1 MQKHGEHMSFVL
13 KIKKLLDNFLKV
25 MCICLCGFMVI
36 LVSWQVISRFVL
48 HDPSAISEEL
58 ANICFVWMALLG
70 AALLYGERGHMAI
83 SFIPEK
89 LGPVKQHI
97 VFIISEIFTLAMAS
111 IILTYGGYN
120 IASNAMTQT
129 NAAMLWLKIG
139 QIYSVVPIVGVCI
152 VFYSLYNIL
161 ESVLILFGKKKPGA

>member
-1 MQKHGEHMSFVL
+1 MSFIIT
-13 KIKKLLDNFLKV
+13 IKKLLDNFLKF
-25 MCICLCGFMVI
+25 MCIFLCGAMVV

-48 HDPSAISEEL
+48 QDPSAISEEL
-58 ANICFVWMALLG
+58 ANICFVWTALLG

-97 VFIISEIFTLAMAS
+97 LFIISEIFTMAMACW
-111 IILTYGGYN
+111 ILTYGGMN
-120 IASNAMTQT
+120 IAMNAMSQT

-139 QIYSVVPIVGVCI
+139 QIYSVVPLVGVCI
-152 VFYSLYNIL
+152 VFYSIYNIL
-161 ESVLILFGKKKPGA
+161 ESIMILSGKKKVGV